1 MHFRK
6 FGLAVATA
14 AVALS
19 AFASTA
25 SAAGAPA
32 TIFVAHGIPGAA
44 VDVCLNNGI
53 VAKANFKYGQQFKA
67 SLPAGRYI
75 IRVRLHTAV
84 PCKGK
89 LVIYKSITLTEGLN
103 ATAVA
108 NVQGGKPHL
117 SIFANSFTGL
127 DGTHATVTVRHAA
140 SAPTVDVWVN
150 GGASPL
156 VPGFARGA
164 EAGPVAV
171 PAGVYAYWVS
181 AAGGYK
187 PVIGPRVSNLVAEHA
202 YQIIAV
208 GTSTLNYRFIVI
220 NQEVAVV

>member
-1 MHFRK
+1 MRFRK

-14 AVALS
+14 AMALT
-19 AFASTA
+19 AFAGTA
-25 SAAGAPA
+25 SAAAAPA
-32 TIFVAHGIPGAA
+32 TVFVAHGIPGVA
-44 VDVCLNNGI
+44 VDVCVNNGI

-67 SLPAGRYI
+67 SLPAGKYI
-75 IRVRLHTAV
+75 FRVRLHTAV

-89 LVIYKSITLTEGLN
+89 VVIYKSLTLTEGLN

-117 SIFANSFTGL
+117 SIFANSFTGV

-150 GGASPL
+150 GGSAPL
-156 VPGFARGA
+156 VAGFARGA

-171 PAGVYAYWVS
+171 PAGVYAYWAS

-187 PVIGPRVSNLVAEHA
+187 PVIGPRVSSLAALNA

-220 NQEVAVV
+220 AQAVAI